1 LPFGPPPCNLAA
13 GMAKKKKKARLATQ
27 PRPAPRRVAAQDRT
41 LAEERFGALVRLSS
55 EFYWETD
62 AEHRLTELVHGTGY
76 RGALPR
82 ESLIGKSR
90 WELHSVSPDAA
101 GWQAHMATLEA
112 RLPFRG
118 FEFVRQH
125 AGGELRH
132 FSLSGEPVFDR
143 SGAFR
148 GYRGVGTEITERKR
162 VEQALTRLT
171 HYESLTG
178 LPNRVLLTDRLNH
191 AIARAD
197 RSGSLLAVMILD
209 LDNFKEINDALGQAV
224 GDLVLTEAA
233 RRLQSC
239 LRSIDTLAR
248 LGDDEFAVLL
258 EGVPDFDEIAQVAQR
273 LLTAV
278 AERAEVSGHE
288 LYLSASI
295 GLAVY
300 PVDDQD
306 ADALLR
312 NANLAMHHAKRE
324 GRNNFQR
331 FSHDMATRTERHA
344 ELKLQLRRALERH
357 EFVLHFQPV
366 VSLETGRFLGAEALL
381 RWNDKERVIPPAE
394 FIPIAEESGLIVPIG
409 LWALQ
414 EACSQCRT
422 WLDLGHAWMQ
432 VSVNL
437 SPRQFR
443 QKDIVKAI
451 ETILVQTRLPAR
463 CLELEITETTIM
475 HSTAHTIG
483 ALHELT
489 ALGVR
494 ISVDDFGTGYS
505 SLAYLHRFPVHKLK
519 IDQSFVRDIG
529 ADRADTALVGTMVAL
544 SKQLKLTS
552 VAEGVETKE
561 QLDYLLE
568 IGCDAGQGHYLSFP
582 LGAGELTSLLG
593 KAGSGA
599 SRESPT
605 VAPLRAHLRSLGPNR
620 S

>member
-1 LPFGPPPCNLAA
+1 MKNNNKKGRPVGYVKAA
-13 GMAKKKKKARLATQ
+13 DVT
-27 PRPAPRRVAAQDRT
+27 AA
-41 LAEERFGALVRLSS
+41 LEAAEQRFLSYLRLSS

-62 AEHRLTELVHGTGY
+62 AEHRLRELLYGAGH
-76 RGALPR
+76 RIALPR
-82 ESLIGKSR
+82 ERMLGKKR
-90 WELHSVSPDAA
+90 WEVPSVFPDAA
-101 GWQAHMATLEA
+101 GWRAHAATLDA

-118 FEFVRQH
+118 FEFARPQPD
-125 AGGELRH
+125 GEIRH
-132 FSLSGEPVFDR
+132 YTVSGEPIFD
-143 SGAFR
+143 GGGEFR
-148 GYRGVGTEITERKR
+148 GYRGVGREITERKR
-162 VEQALTRLT
+162 AEQTLTRLT

-178 LPNRVLLTDRLNH
+178 LPNRALLSDRLNH

-224 GDLVLTEAA
+224 GDQVLTEAA

-239 LRSIDTLAR
+239 LRGIDTLAR

-258 EGVPDFDEIAQVAQR
+258 EGVPDFEEISQVAQR
-273 LLTAV
+273 LLGIV
-278 AERAEVSGHE
+278 AERAEVAGHE

-306 ADALLR
+306 GEALLR

-324 GRNNFQR
+324 GRDNFQR
-331 FSHDMATRTERHA
+331 FSHDMAARTERHA
-344 ELKLQLRRALERH
+344 ELKIRLRRALERG
-357 EFVLHFQPV
+357 EFKLHYQPLV
-366 VSLETGRFLGAEALL
+366 ALPERLVMGAEALI
-381 RWNDKERVIPPAE
+381 RWQDKDRMVSPAE

-409 LWALQ
+409 LWVLR
-414 EACSQCRT
+414 EACTQCRT
-422 WLDLGHAWMQ
+422 WLDLGYPAMQ

-443 QKDIVKAI
+443 QKDIVRSI
-451 ETILVQTRLPAR
+451 EDILLETRLPAR

-494 ISVDDFGTGYS
+494 IAVDDFGTGYS

-544 SKQLKLTS
+544 AKQLKLTS
-552 VAEGVETKE
+552 VAEGVETLE
-561 QLDYLLE
+561 QLNYLLE
-568 IGCDAGQGHYLSFP
+568 IGCDAGQGYLFSPARAAEEITP
-582 LGAGELTSLLG
+582 LLAKKASAGVKEGLS
-593 KAGSGA
+593 A
-599 SRESPT
+599 
-605 VAPLRAHLRSLGPNR
+605 APLRAQYRSQGPGR

>member
-1 LPFGPPPCNLAA
+1 
-13 GMAKKKKKARLATQ
+13 MKKKKKKARSASVFK
-27 PRPAPRRVAAQDRT
+27 RS
-41 LAEERFGALVRLSS
+41 AEERFQALIRLSS
-55 EFYWETD
+55 DFYWETD
-62 AEHRLTELVHGTGY
+62 AEHRLTELVHGTGD
-76 RGALPR
+76 RIALP
-82 ESLIGKSR
+82 
-90 WELHSVSPDAA
+90 A
-101 GWQAHMATLEA
+101 GWHAGMATMAA

-118 FEFVRQH
+118 FELVRDQ
-125 AGGELRH
+125 ADGEVRH
-132 FSLSGEPVFDR
+132 YSLSGEPVFDA
-143 SGAFR
+143 SGGFR
-148 GYRGVGTEITERKR
+148 GYRGVGREITERKQ
-162 VEQALTRLT
+162 VEQALARLT

-178 LPNRVLLTDRLNH
+178 LPNRALLTDRLNH

-224 GDLVLTEAA
+224 GDQMLTEAA

-258 EGVPDFDEIAQVAQR
+258 EGVADFDEISQVAQR
-273 LLTAV
+273 LLGAV

-288 LYLSASI
+288 LYLSASV

-300 PVDDQD
+300 PVDDQE
-306 ADALLR
+306 AEALLR

-344 ELKLQLRRALERH
+344 ELKLRLRRALERE
-357 EFVLHFQPV
+357 EFVLHYQPLATLA
-366 VSLETGRFLGAEALL
+366 SGEILGAEALL
-381 RWNDKERVIPPAE
+381 RWKDADRTVSPAE

-409 LWALQ
+409 LWALR
-414 EACSQCRT
+414 EACRQCRT
-422 WLDLGHAWMQ
+422 WLDVGHSMQ

-443 QKDIVKAI
+443 QKDIVTTIEAI
-451 ETILVQTRLPAR
+451 LRETRLPAR
-463 CLELEITETTIM
+463 SLELEITETTIM

-544 SKQLKLTS
+544 AKQLKLTS

-561 QLDYLLE
+561 QLAYLLE
-568 IGCDAGQGHYLSFP
+568 IGCDAGQGYFFSPP
-582 LGAGELTSLLG
+582 LGAAELTPLLG
-593 KAGSGA
+593 RAVPP
-599 SRESPT
+599 RESST
-605 VAPLRAHLRSLGPNR
+605 VAPLRAQLRSSGPGR
-620 S
+620 G

>member
-1 LPFGPPPCNLAA
+1 
-13 GMAKKKKKARLATQ
+13 
-27 PRPAPRRVAAQDRT
+27 V
-41 LAEERFGALVRLSS
+41 
-55 EFYWETD
+55 
-62 AEHRLTELVHGTGY
+62 
-76 RGALPR
+76 
-82 ESLIGKSR
+82 
-90 WELHSVSPDAA
+90 
-101 GWQAHMATLEA
+101 
-112 RLPFRG
+112 
-118 FEFVRQH
+118 
-125 AGGELRH
+125 
-132 FSLSGEPVFDR
+132 SGEPVFDAA
-143 SGAFR
+143 GAFC
-148 GYRGVGTEITERKR
+148 GYRGVGREITEGKR
-162 VEQALTRLT
+162 IEQMLARLT

-178 LPNRVLLTDRLNH
+178 LPNRALLGDRLSH

-209 LDNFKEINDALGQAV
+209 LDNFKEINDALGEAV
-224 GDLVLTEAA
+224 GDQVLTEAA

-258 EGVPDFDEIAQVAQR
+258 EGVPDFDEISQVAQR
-273 LLTAV
+273 LLGAV

-288 LYLSASI
+288 LYLSASV

-306 ADALLR
+306 AEALLR

-344 ELKLQLRRALERH
+344 ELKIRLRRALERD
-357 EFVLHFQPV
+357 EFMLHYQPLV
-366 VSLETGRFLGAEALL
+366 ALPAGRVTGVEALL
-381 RWNDKERVIPPAE
+381 RWKDKERTVSPAE

-409 LWALQ
+409 LWVLR
-414 EACSQCRT
+414 EACMQCRA
-422 WLDLGHAWMQ
+422 WLDSGHPAMQ

-443 QKDIVKAI
+443 QKDIVRSI
-451 ETILVQTRLPAR
+451 EDLLIETRLPAR

-544 SKQLKLTS
+544 AKQLKLTS

-561 QLDYLLE
+561 QLAYLLE
-568 IGCDAGQGHYLSFP
+568 IGCDAGQGYFFSP
-582 LGAGELTSLLG
+582 PCSAEELTPLLANTAWTAT
-593 KAGSGA
+593 KENSA
-599 SRESPT
+599 
-605 VAPLRAHLRSLGPNR
+605 VAPLRAQFRSQGPGR

>member
-1 LPFGPPPCNLAA
+1 
-13 GMAKKKKKARLATQ
+13 MKKKKKARG
-27 PRPAPRRVAAQDRT
+27 PALLDAGG
-41 LAEERFGALVRLSS
+41 AEERFQALIRLSS
-55 EFYWETD
+55 DFYWETD
-62 AEHRLTELVHGTGY
+62 ADHRLTQLLHGAG
-76 RGALPR
+76 RRIALP
-82 ESLIGKSR
+82 
-90 WELHSVSPDAA
+90 A
-101 GWQAHMATLEA
+101 GWHARVATMDA

-118 FEFVRQH
+118 FELAPEP

-132 FSLSGEPVFDR
+132 YSLSGEPVFDA

-148 GYRGVGTEITERKR
+148 GYRGIGREITD
-162 VEQALTRLT
+162 
-171 HYESLTG
+171 YESLTG
-178 LPNRVLLTDRLNH
+178 LPNRALLTDRLRH

-197 RSGSLLAVMILD
+197 RGGSLLAVMILD

-224 GDLVLTEAA
+224 GDRVLTEAA

-239 LRSIDTLAR
+239 LRGIDTLAR

-258 EGVPDFDEIAQVAQR
+258 EGVPDFEEISQVAQR
-273 LLTAV
+273 LLSAV

-306 ADALLR
+306 AEALLR

-331 FSHDMATRTERHA
+331 FSHDMAARTERHA
-344 ELKLQLRRALERH
+344 ELKLRLRRALERE
-357 EFVLHFQPV
+357 EFMLHYQPLV
-366 VSLETGRFLGAEALL
+366 TLASGEILGGEALL
-381 RWNDKERVIPPAE
+381 RWKEKDRMMSPAE

-409 LWALQ
+409 LWALR
-414 EACSQCRT
+414 EACLQCRA
-422 WLDLGHAWMQ
+422 WLDLGHPSMQ

-443 QKDIVKAI
+443 QKDIVRAI
-451 ETILVQTRLPAR
+451 EAILIETRLPAR
-463 CLELEITETTIM
+463 ALELEITETTIM

-544 SKQLKLTS
+544 ARQLKLTS
-552 VAEGVETKE
+552 VAEGIETQE
-561 QLDYLLE
+561 QLAYLLE
-568 IGCDAGQGHYLSFP
+568 IGCEAGQGYFFSPPVAPAELS
-582 LGAGELTSLLG
+582 LLLG
-593 KAGSGA
+593 KASML
-599 SRESPT
+599 
-605 VAPLRAHLRSLGPNR
+605 APPRPQLRSSGPG
-620 S
+620 

>member
-1 LPFGPPPCNLAA
+1 
-13 GMAKKKKKARLATQ
+13 MKKKKSGARS
-27 PRPAPRRVAAQDRT
+27 PAM
-41 LAEERFGALVRLSS
+41 LKLGGAEERFQALIRLSS
-55 EFYWETD
+55 DFYWETD
-62 AEHRLTELVHGTGY
+62 AEHRLTQLLHGAGH
-76 RGALPR
+76 RIALP
-82 ESLIGKSR
+82 
-90 WELHSVSPDAA
+90 A
-101 GWQAHMATLEA
+101 GWHAVATMDA

-118 FEFVRQH
+118 FELAREQ
-125 AGGELRH
+125 AGGEVRH
-132 FSLSGEPVFDR
+132 YSLSGEPVFDAA
-143 SGAFR
+143 GEFR
-148 GYRGVGTEITERKR
+148 GYRGVGREITERKR
-162 VEQALTRLT
+162 VEQALARLT

-178 LPNRVLLTDRLNH
+178 LPNRALLTDRLNH

-224 GDLVLTEAA
+224 GDQVLTEAA
-233 RRLQSC
+233 RRLESC
-239 LRSIDTLAR
+239 LRGIDTLAR

-258 EGVPDFDEIAQVAQR
+258 EGVPDFEEISQVAQR
-273 LLTAV
+273 LLGAV

-288 LYLSASI
+288 LYLSASV

-306 ADALLR
+306 AEALLR

-331 FSHDMATRTERHA
+331 FSHDMAARTERHA
-344 ELKLQLRRALERH
+344 ELKLRLRRALERQ
-357 EFVLHFQPV
+357 EFMLHYQPLV
-366 VSLETGRFLGAEALL
+366 TLASGAILGGEALL
-381 RWNDKERVIPPAE
+381 RWKEQDRLMSPAE

-409 LWALQ
+409 LWALR
-414 EACSQCRT
+414 EACLQCRA
-422 WLDLGHAWMQ
+422 WLDLGHPSMQ

-443 QKDIVKAI
+443 QKDIVRAI
-451 ETILVQTRLPAR
+451 EAILIETRLPAR
-463 CLELEITETTIM
+463 SLELEITETTIM

-544 SKQLKLTS
+544 AKQLKLTS
-552 VAEGVETKE
+552 IAEGVETKE
-561 QLDYLLE
+561 QLAYLLE
-568 IGCDAGQGHYLSFP
+568 IGCDAGQGYYFSPP
-582 LGAGELTSLLG
+582 LGAAALTPLLG
-593 KAGSGA
+593 KAAPAAPREGPTA
-599 SRESPT
+599 S
-605 VAPLRAHLRSLGPNR
+605 PLRAQLRSSGPGR
-620 S
+620 G

>member
-1 LPFGPPPCNLAA
+1 
-13 GMAKKKKKARLATQ
+13 M
-27 PRPAPRRVAAQDRT
+27 
-41 LAEERFGALVRLSS
+41 RLSS
-55 EFYWETD
+55 DFYWETD
-62 AEHRLTELVHGTGY
+62 AAHRLTLFLHGGM
-76 RGALPR
+76 GEP
-82 ESLIGKSR
+82 
-90 WELHSVSPDAA
+90 AA
-101 GWQAHMATLEA
+101 GAKSWQAHTGAMEA
-112 RLPFRG
+112 RIPFQG
-118 FEFVRQH
+118 FQFARQH
-125 AGGELRH
+125 GGEARH
-132 FSLSGEPVFDR
+132 YSLSGEPVFDEA
-143 SGAFR
+143 GAFR
-148 GYRGVGTEITERKR
+148 GSRGLGRDVTDAKR
-162 VEQALTRLT
+162 VEQALARLT

-178 LPNRVLLTDRLNH
+178 LPNRALLTDRLNH

-197 RSGSLLAVMILD
+197 RGGSLLAVMILD

-224 GDLVLTEAA
+224 GDQVLTEAA

-258 EGVPDFDEIAQVAQR
+258 EGVPEFDEISQVAQR
-273 LLTAV
+273 LLGAV
-278 AERAEVSGHE
+278 AERAEVKGHE

-306 ADALLR
+306 AEALLR
-312 NANLAMHHAKRE
+312 NAHLAMHHAKRE

-344 ELKLQLRRALERH
+344 ELKLRLRRALERQ
-357 EFVLHFQPV
+357 EFMLHYQPLV
-366 VSLETGRFLGAEALL
+366 TLATGQVLGAEALL
-381 RWNDKERVIPPAE
+381 RWRDNERMVSPAE

-409 LWALQ
+409 LWALR
-414 EACSQCRT
+414 EACAQCRT
-422 WLDLGHAWMQ
+422 WLDLGHSGMQ

-443 QKDIVKAI
+443 QKDIVKTIEAI
-451 ETILVQTRLPAR
+451 LLQTRLPAR
-463 CLELEITETTIM
+463 ALELEITETTIM

-544 SKQLKLTS
+544 AKQLKLTS

-561 QLDYLLE
+561 QLGYLLE
-568 IGCDAGQGHYLSFP
+568 IGCEAGQGYFFSPP
-582 LGAGELTSLLG
+582 LGAGELTARLAKIPSA
-593 KAGSGA
+593 KPREGS
-599 SRESPT
+599 T
-605 VAPLRAHLRSLGPNR
+605 VAPLRAQLRLLGPGR
-620 S
+620 G

>member
-1 LPFGPPPCNLAA
+1 MKKNNKSDRRTAVLEAA
-13 GMAKKKKKARLATQ
+13 LKA
-27 PRPAPRRVAAQDRT
+27 
-41 LAEERFGALVRLSS
+41 AEERFRSLIHLSS

-62 AEHRLTELVHGTGY
+62 EQHRLRELVHGSGH
-76 RGALPR
+76 RIAAPR
-82 ESLIGKSR
+82 EEIL
-90 WELHSVSPDAA
+90 
-101 GWQAHMATLEA
+101 AHVATLAA
-112 RLPFRG
+112 RLPFRA
-118 FEFVRQH
+118 FEFSRQQADGEVRH
-125 AGGELRH
+125 YTV
-132 FSLSGEPVFDR
+132 SGEPVFDAA
-143 SGAFR
+143 GAFR
-148 GYRGVGTEITERKR
+148 GYRGVGREITEGKR
-162 VEQALTRLT
+162 IEHMLARLT

-178 LPNRVLLTDRLNH
+178 LPNRALLGDRLSH

-224 GDLVLTEAA
+224 GDQVLTEAA

-248 LGDDEFAVLL
+248 LGDDEFAVVL
-258 EGVPDFDEIAQVAQR
+258 EGVPDFEEISQVAQR
-273 LLTAV
+273 LLGAV

-288 LYLSASI
+288 LYLSASV

-306 ADALLR
+306 AEALLR

-344 ELKLQLRRALERH
+344 ELKIRLRRALERG
-357 EFVLHFQPV
+357 EFMLHYQPLV
-366 VSLETGRFLGAEALL
+366 ALPAGQVMGVEALI
-381 RWNDKERVIPPAE
+381 RWKDKDRTVSPAE

-409 LWALQ
+409 LWVLR
-414 EACSQCRT
+414 EACMQCRA
-422 WLDLGHAWMQ
+422 WLDSGHLAMQ

-443 QKDIVKAI
+443 QKDIVRSI
-451 ETILVQTRLPAR
+451 EEVLIETRLPAR

-544 SKQLKLTS
+544 AKQLKLTS

-561 QLDYLLE
+561 QLAYLLE
-568 IGCDAGQGHYLSFP
+568 IGCDAGQGYFFSPPCSAEELGP
-582 LGAGELTSLLG
+582 LLANT
-593 KAGSGA
+593 AWTA
-599 SRESPT
+599 TREDSA
-605 VAPLRAHLRSLGPNR
+605 VAPLRGQFRSQGPNR

>member
-1 LPFGPPPCNLAA
+1 
-13 GMAKKKKKARLATQ
+13 
-27 PRPAPRRVAAQDRT
+27 
-41 LAEERFGALVRLSS
+41 
-55 EFYWETD
+55 
-62 AEHRLTELVHGTGY
+62 
-76 RGALPR
+76 
-82 ESLIGKSR
+82 
-90 WELHSVSPDAA
+90 
-101 GWQAHMATLEA
+101 
-112 RLPFRG
+112 
-118 FEFVRQH
+118 
-125 AGGELRH
+125 
-132 FSLSGEPVFDR
+132 
-143 SGAFR
+143 
-148 GYRGVGTEITERKR
+148 
-162 VEQALTRLT
+162 
-171 HYESLTG
+171 
-178 LPNRVLLTDRLNH
+178 
-191 AIARAD
+191 
-197 RSGSLLAVMILD
+197 MILD

-224 GDLVLTEAA
+224 GDQVLTEAA

-248 LGDDEFAVLL
+248 LGDDEFAVVL
-258 EGVPDFDEIAQVAQR
+258 EGLPDFDEISQVASR
-273 LLTAV
+273 LLGVV

-300 PVDDQD
+300 PVDDHD
-306 ADALLR
+306 AEALMR

-344 ELKLQLRRALERH
+344 ELKLRLRRALERQ
-357 EFVLHFQPV
+357 EFMLQFQPLV
-366 VSLETGRFLGAEALL
+366 TLDSGRILGAEALL
-381 RWNDKERVIPPAE
+381 RWNDRERMVSPAE

-409 LWALQ
+409 LWVLG
-414 EACSQCRT
+414 EACLQCRS
-422 WLDLGHAWMQ
+422 WLDLGHPWMQ
-432 VSVNL
+432 VAVNL

-451 ETILVQTRLPAR
+451 ESTLLQTRLPAR

-544 SKQLKLTS
+544 AKQLKLTS
-552 VAEGVETKE
+552 VAEGVETRE
-561 QLDYLLE
+561 QLAYLLE
-568 IGCDAGQGHYLSFP
+568 IGCEAGQGYFFSPP
-582 LGAGELTSLLG
+582 LDAAELTALLA
-593 KAGSGA
+593 KAGAAVG
-599 SRESPT
+599 REGSPI
-605 VAPLRAHLRSLGPNR
+605 AALRPQLRSLGPGR

>member
-1 LPFGPPPCNLAA
+1 
-13 GMAKKKKKARLATQ
+13 
-27 PRPAPRRVAAQDRT
+27 
-41 LAEERFGALVRLSS
+41 
-55 EFYWETD
+55 
-62 AEHRLTELVHGTGY
+62 
-76 RGALPR
+76 
-82 ESLIGKSR
+82 
-90 WELHSVSPDAA
+90 
-101 GWQAHMATLEA
+101 
-112 RLPFRG
+112 
-118 FEFVRQH
+118 
-125 AGGELRH
+125 
-132 FSLSGEPVFDR
+132 
-143 SGAFR
+143 
-148 GYRGVGTEITERKR
+148 
-162 VEQALTRLT
+162 
-171 HYESLTG
+171 
-178 LPNRVLLTDRLNH
+178 
-191 AIARAD
+191 
-197 RSGSLLAVMILD
+197 
-209 LDNFKEINDALGQAV
+209 
-224 GDLVLTEAA
+224 
-233 RRLQSC
+233 
-239 LRSIDTLAR
+239 
-248 LGDDEFAVLL
+248 VLL
-258 EGVPDFDEIAQVAQR
+258 EAPDFDEIAQVAQR

-357 EFVLHFQPV
+357 EFVLHFQPIV
-366 VSLETGRFLGAEALL
+366 TLETGRILGAEALL
-381 RWNDKERVIPPAE
+381 RWNDKERVISPAE

-414 EACSQCRT
+414 EACSQCKM

-451 ETILVQTRLPAR
+451 ETILIQTPLPPR

-475 HSTAHTIG
+475 HSTAHTIS

-529 ADRADTALVGTMVAL
+529 ADRADTALVGPWWRCR
-544 SKQLKLTS
+544 SSSLTS
-552 VAEGVETKE
+552 VAEGG
-561 QLDYLLE
+561 D
-568 IGCDAGQGHYLSFP
+568 QGAARLPARDRLHP
-582 LGAGELTSLLG
+582 GRAITQPDTLGAGELRSLLG
-593 KAGSGA
+593 KAGSGVEGEPDAAPDVRSWLADRIGAEEAVVSSSPPGGIHGGIRVLTSEAA
-599 SRESPT
+599 SS
-605 VAPLRAHLRSLGPNR
+605 A
-620 S
+620 

>member
-1 LPFGPPPCNLAA
+1 MN
-13 GMAKKKKKARLATQ
+13 KKKKGRESG
-27 PRPAPRRVAAQDRT
+27 PRF
-41 LAEERFGALVRLSS
+41 EALMRHTA

-62 AEHRLTELVHGTGY
+62 TAYRLRRLVQGG
-76 RGALPR
+76 GVVNPLPF
-82 ESLIGKSR
+82 
-90 WELHSVSPDAA
+90 DAA
-101 GWQAHMATLEA
+101 SSLPHTPAMQA

-118 FEFVRQH
+118 L
-125 AGGELRH
+125 ELARLSGSEERH
-132 FSLSGEPVFDR
+132 YSLSGEPVFDAAGR
-143 SGAFR
+143 FR
-148 GYRGVGTEITERKR
+148 GYRGVGRDITEHKR
-162 VEQALTRLT
+162 AEQTLARLT

-178 LPNRVLLTDRLNH
+178 LPNRALLTDRLNH

-224 GDLVLTEAA
+224 GDQVLTEAA

-258 EGVPDFDEIAQVAQR
+258 EGVPEFDEVSQVAQR
-273 LLTAV
+273 LLAAV
-278 AERAEVSGHE
+278 AERAEVCGHE
-288 LYLSASI
+288 LYLSASV

-312 NANLAMHHAKRE
+312 NAHLAMHHAKRE

-344 ELKLQLRRALERH
+344 EIKLRLRRALERH
-357 EFVLHFQPV
+357 EFMLHYQPV
-366 VSLETGRFLGAEALL
+366 VALASGKVTGAEALL
-381 RWNDKERVIPPAE
+381 RWREKDRLVSPAE

-409 LWALQ
+409 LWALR
-414 EACSQCRT
+414 EACAQCRT
-422 WLDLGHAWMQ
+422 WLDQGHTSMQ
-432 VSVNL
+432 VAVNL

-443 QKDIVKAI
+443 QKDIVSAI
-451 ETILVQTRLPAR
+451 EAILAQTRLPAGA
-463 CLELEITETTIM
+463 LEIEITETTIM

-489 ALGVR
+489 SLGVR
-494 ISVDDFGTGYS
+494 TSVDDFGTGYS

-544 SKQLKLTS
+544 ARQLRLVS
-552 VAEGVETKE
+552 VAEGVETNE
-561 QLDYLLE
+561 QLAYLLN
-568 IGCDAGQGHYLSFP
+568 IGCEAGQGYYFSPPIGAAELS
-582 LGAGELTSLLG
+582 ALLG
-593 KAGSGA
+593 RARSSATPREGS
-599 SRESPT
+599 T
-605 VAPLRAHLRSLGPNR
+605 VSPLRGHLRSLGPAR
-620 S
+620 G

>member
-1 LPFGPPPCNLAA
+1 
-13 GMAKKKKKARLATQ
+13 MKKKKKKLRS
-27 PRPAPRRVAAQDRT
+27 APLSNGSAEDR
-41 LAEERFGALVRLSS
+41 FQALIRLSS
-55 EFYWETD
+55 DFYWETD
-62 AEHRLTELVHGTGY
+62 ADHRLTALFHGESS
-76 RGALPR
+76 RIALP
-82 ESLIGKSR
+82 
-90 WELHSVSPDAA
+90 A
-101 GWQAHMATLEA
+101 GWNAHMATMDA

-118 FEFVRQH
+118 FELTREQASGGVRH
-125 AGGELRH
+125 YR
-132 FSLSGEPVFDR
+132 LSGEPVFNAA
-143 SGAFR
+143 GAFR
-148 GYRGVGTEITERKR
+148 GYRGVGREITD
-162 VEQALTRLT
+162 
-171 HYESLTG
+171 YESLTG
-178 LPNRVLLTDRLNH
+178 LPNRALLTDRLRH

-197 RSGSLLAVMILD
+197 RGASLLAVMILD

-224 GDLVLTEAA
+224 GDQVLTEAA

-258 EGVPDFDEIAQVAQR
+258 EGVPDFEEISQVAQR
-273 LLTAV
+273 LLSAV

-306 ADALLR
+306 AEALLR

-324 GRNNFQR
+324 GRDNFQR
-331 FSHDMATRTERHA
+331 FSHDMAARTERHA
-344 ELKLQLRRALERH
+344 ELKLRLRRALERQ
-357 EFVLHFQPV
+357 EFMLHYQPLV
-366 VSLETGRFLGAEALL
+366 TLASGQILGGEALL
-381 RWNDKERVIPPAE
+381 RWKEKDRMASPAE

-409 LWALQ
+409 LWALR
-414 EACSQCRT
+414 EACLQCRA
-422 WLDLGHAWMQ
+422 WLDLGHPWMQ

-451 ETILVQTRLPAR
+451 EAILLETGLPAR

-544 SKQLKLTS
+544 AKQLKLAS

-561 QLDYLLE
+561 QLAYLLE
-568 IGCDAGQGHYLSFP
+568 IGCDAGQGYFFSPP
-582 LGAGELTSLLG
+582 LDAAELTPLLARG
-593 KAGSGA
+593 VAP
-599 SRESPT
+599 RESST
-605 VAPLRAHLRSLGPNR
+605 VAPLRAQMRSPGR
-620 S
+620 SRG